1 MLDSYPLYILVLN
14 LEFFFQPLY
23 IPFVSQSSLFAS
35 TLLSLTYSTVGSII
49 LSAATEIMA
58 PAIAPLTPLTPK
70 PDNAVVANFPTAKSA
85 PFVIAIPVRS
95 PASREESLL
104 FP

>member
-1 MLDSYPLYILVLN
+1 
-14 LEFFFQPLY
+14 
-23 IPFVSQSSLFAS
+23 
-35 TLLSLTYSTVGSII
+35 
-49 LSAATEIMA
+49 MA

-70 PDNAVVANFPTAKSA
+70 PANAVVASFPTAKSA
-85 PFVIAIPVRS
+85 PFFIAIPVRS